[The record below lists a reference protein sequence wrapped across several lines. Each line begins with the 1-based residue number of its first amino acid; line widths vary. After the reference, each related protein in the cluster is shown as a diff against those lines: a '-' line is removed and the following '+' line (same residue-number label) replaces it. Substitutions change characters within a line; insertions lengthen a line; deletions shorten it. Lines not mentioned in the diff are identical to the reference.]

1 MAVHKISADDVVRKG
16 TKNLFKVR
24 MYRANSHYCTFIYWQ
39 HIPREYVG

>member
-24 MYRANSHYCTFIYWQ
+24 MYRANSLFALEQ
-39 HIPREYVG
+39 NFGS